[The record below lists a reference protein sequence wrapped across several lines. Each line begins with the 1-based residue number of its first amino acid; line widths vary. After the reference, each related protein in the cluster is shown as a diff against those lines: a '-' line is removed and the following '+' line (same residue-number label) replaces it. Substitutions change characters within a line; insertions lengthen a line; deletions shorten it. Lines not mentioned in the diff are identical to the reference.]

1 MAGFHSPALCEETIL
16 RMSVVAVM
24 VGTVISN
31 AVSAT
36 ASVSISSKWK
46 HLNTFLMSVVN
57 L

>member
-16 RMSVVAVM
+16 RMSVVAVI

-36 ASVSISSKWK
+36 AFVSISSKWK